1 MEPDDTSLRRGLFK
15 ELADDT
21 KRILSWRQKISINTE
36 PQAIAYGCTS
46 FAYSGANA
54 TLRTSPSLRTA

>member
-36 PQAIAYGCTS
+36 PQVLAYGRTS
-46 FAYSGANA
+46 SACSGANA
-54 TLRTSPSLRTA
+54 TLRTSPSLCTA